1 MSYSKFD
8 PLVARARAGA
18 TGRKVV
24 AVVAAQDHHTLEAVR
39 QSVSDG
45 VVSAILIG
53 AADEIRR
60 QLAALGENA
69 SQYRIIDV
77 ASPVEAAKSAVAL
90 IHSGEAHF
98 IMKGLIQTADLLRVV
113 FSAES
118 GLRTGALMSH
128 LGIVDIPNYPKL
140 IGLTDVAINIA
151 PSLEQ
156 KKAIIENAVAAM
168 SRMGFEHLK
177 VALLAANEQVNEKM
191 PESVDADALKRMNR
205 DGWLA
210 ECLIEGPLSYD
221 LAMSRE
227 SAEIKGIDSPVC
239 GDADLLVVPTM
250 TTGNT
255 LLKALRYSA
264 RATSAGIVV
273 GGKAPIVLTSRAVEP
288 IDKYLPLAIAASA
301 AM

>member
-1 MSYSKFD
+1 M
-8 PLVARARAGA
+8 P
-18 TGRKVV
+18 
-24 AVVAAQDHHTLEAVR
+24 
-39 QSVSDG
+39 
-45 VVSAILIG
+45 
-53 AADEIRR
+53 
-60 QLAALGENA
+60 
-69 SQYRIIDV
+69 
-77 ASPVEAAKSAVAL
+77 
-90 IHSGEAHF
+90 
-98 IMKGLIQTADLLRVV
+98 
-113 FSAES
+113 
-118 GLRTGALMSH
+118 
-128 LGIVDIPNYPKL
+128 PNKDQV
-140 IGLTDVAINIA
+140 T
-151 PSLEQ
+151 
-156 KKAIIENAVAAM
+156 
-168 SRMGFEHLK
+168 
-177 VALLAANEQVNEKM
+177 VNEEGHVEINGKTFT
-191 PESVDADALKRMNR
+191 
-205 DGWLA
+205 